1 MKNEVTKPLVIMAL
15 RKSRVKRKILEYL
28 IANGC
33 GYVSEM
39 ARYVNVTPTNVIG
52 AVRGMNERYKVCSSL
67 VTLGLVKEVKMTD
80 DYRIRIYCITPLGKE
95 AVKMCRI
102 NGG

>member
-1 MKNEVTKPLVIMAL
+1 L

-33 GYVSEM
+33 GYASEM
-39 ARYVNVTPTNVIG
+39 ARYVNVTPTNILG

-67 VTLGLVKEVKMTD
+67 VTLGLVREVKTTE